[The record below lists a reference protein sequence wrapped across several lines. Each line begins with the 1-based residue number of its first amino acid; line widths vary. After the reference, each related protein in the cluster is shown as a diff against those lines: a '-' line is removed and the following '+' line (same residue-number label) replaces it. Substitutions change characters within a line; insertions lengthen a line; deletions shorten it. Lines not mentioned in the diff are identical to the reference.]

1 MVALRSRAVGLLRRK
16 TKSIPF
22 SIVDFSQLTNCPLPF
37 IWAVIVVYSCFWAVT
52 GRSWSMWAE
61 PAPTAT
67 RFRSHSTRT
76 SSSRYGRSSFDS
88 SIRFTF

>member
-1 MVALRSRAVGLLRRK
+1 MVISRNRAVGLLQRK

-22 SIVDFSQLTNCPLPF
+22 SIVDFSQLTNCPLSF
-37 IWAVIVVYSCFWAVT
+37 IWAVIVVSSCFWVVM

-67 RFRSHSTRT
+67 TFRSHSTRT
-76 SSSRYGRSSFDS
+76 LSSR
-88 SIRFTF
+88 